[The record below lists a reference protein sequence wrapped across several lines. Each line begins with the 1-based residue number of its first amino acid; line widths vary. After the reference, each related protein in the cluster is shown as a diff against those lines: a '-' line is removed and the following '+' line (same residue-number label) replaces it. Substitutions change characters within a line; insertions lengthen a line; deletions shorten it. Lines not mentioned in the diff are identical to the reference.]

1 MTKYICRECNIPCI
15 LEVGCDDIEPESCPF
30 DATPEWEELDLI
42 PEYPVLGNSSFSH
55 VTRAKTEFDVER
67 SISAHRTSNG
77 EIKFRIT
84 ARLEGHDTTSLLYI
98 LPADDA
104 RNLGHMLLYDEDATF
119 NGLIERSQA
128 GGSK

>member
-1 MTKYICRECNIPCI
+1 MTKYICRGCEIPCI
-15 LEVGCDDIEPESCPF
+15 LDLGCDDVEPESCPLG
-30 DATPEWEELDLI
+30 DIPEWEILDPAL
-42 PEYPVLGNSSFSH
+42 ERSTCGNSSFSH
-55 VTRAKTEFDVER
+55 KINAKTEFDVER
-67 SISAHRTSNG
+67 SISAHRASSG

-104 RNLGHMLLYDEDATF
+104 RNLGRMLLYDEDTTL